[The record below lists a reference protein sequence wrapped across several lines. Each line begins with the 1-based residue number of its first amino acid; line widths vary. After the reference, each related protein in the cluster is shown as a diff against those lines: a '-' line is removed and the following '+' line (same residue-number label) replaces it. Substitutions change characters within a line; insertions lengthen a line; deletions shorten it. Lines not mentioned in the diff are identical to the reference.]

1 MVIAQ
6 DLGTSAGRNG
16 AAAAES
22 NHPVFAGFAQ
32 VWPNQTSQFLLKAR
46 KPRAI
51 FRPRC
56 LEGKNREL
64 ARGCSF
70 RGKTQGLC
78 RALAVLNFA
87 SPVET
92 RQFLLAPSGTSDRDP
107 GQASP

>member
-6 DLGTSAGRNG
+6 DLGTSADRNV

-22 NHPVFAGFAQ
+22 NHPVLAGFAQ

-51 FRPRC
+51 SRPRT
-56 LEGKNREL
+56 LEGKNRVL
-64 ARGCSF
+64 ARGCSS
-70 RGKTQGLC
+70 RVGRHALC

-92 RQFLLAPSGTSDRDP
+92 RQFLLAPRGTLARVS